1 MLTPSFLRF
10 PSVLLP
16 FCYQNSVFRVLPP
29 LLAYIFPSSGRRCQ
43 GSRWACYGPA
53 ASGYKPRS
61 RPGLL
66 KGLHSNGYR
75 TRLWKHQLQVAF
87 CNRFGVQVKVCH
99 YPPGSSK
106 WNPIEHRMFAFIC
119 RNWAAEP
126 LRDYETVLKFIR
138 TTKTSTGLRVRAM
151 LNTKHYSKGI
161 RITDHQMLYVSLK
174 THTQR
179 PNWNYSITQS
189 IM

>member
-1 MLTPSFLRF
+1 MQAFWHQPSKTLQFL
-10 PSVLLP
+10 SM
-16 FCYQNSVFRVLPP
+16 
-29 LLAYIFPSSGRRCQ
+29 
-43 GSRWACYGPA
+43 
-53 ASGYKPRS
+53 KPKKS
-61 RPGLL
+61 P
-66 KGLHSNGYR
+66 
-75 TRLWKHQLQVAF
+75 QE
-87 CNRFGVQVKVCH
+87 NR
-99 YPPGSSK
+99 
-106 WNPIEHRMFAFIC
+106 WNPIEHRMFAFIS

-151 LNTKHYSKGI
+151 LNTNRYSKGI
-161 RITDHQMLYVSLK
+161 RITDNQMHHVCLK